1 MFDVPKL
8 NAQQQ
13 KAVSAVDGAVL
24 VVACAGTG
32 KTKVLTSRIANIVL
46 SGRCLLSE
54 ILAVTFT
61 NKAARE
67 MIQRSVELLKQN
79 GYTEIVS
86 PWIGTFHSLA
96 LRIIRPLYE
105 KFERTADFNVIKP
118 SEQIKLM
125 KQLMQ
130 NNGFSDEIFSPRD
143 LLLVITNWKEQ
154 CLLQPRPKTEL
165 ERIALKLVKPY
176 EDELKRLNVID
187 FSDILR
193 YSIYI
198 FKTDRDILQY
208 YQGLFRYIMV
218 DEYQDT
224 NVAQYVW
231 LRLLAGGH
239 GNICCVGDDDQ
250 SIYGWRGADLSNIL
264 NFSKDFKN
272 AQVIKLELNYRSTS
286 NILNVA
292 SSVISHN
299 KNRIRKTFKSNT
311 NAGLPVMLT
320 RASDPTD
327 EAQIISNI
335 ISVKIKHGYK
345 YNDFAVLVRT
355 TVQIRELEEVFMA
368 SSIPY
373 TLADG
378 VQFYERTEVK
388 DVIAYLKLLVNPN
401 DEIAFKRIVNVP
413 RRGIGAVSV
422 LKLYELANE
431 RQLPVSDAAMISGN
445 KKLIDFFNMISEW
458 RSLMHQLSIQ
468 ELVSTILKR
477 SGYLDMINARPEND
491 EVLNILD
498 DLMLALKQYNTVRE
512 FLDYVSLA
520 TERLTINKNSVSI
533 STIHA
538 AKGLEYNVI
547 FIPGFEDGI
556 LPHQRSFKERDGIE
570 EERRLFYVALTRAR
584 KEVFISM
591 CDTRSMYGLQFEK
604 TQFGNRRNILNTRP
618 SRFLLEM
625 PSNCIRWF

>member
-165 ERIALKLVKPY
+165 ERIALKLVRPY